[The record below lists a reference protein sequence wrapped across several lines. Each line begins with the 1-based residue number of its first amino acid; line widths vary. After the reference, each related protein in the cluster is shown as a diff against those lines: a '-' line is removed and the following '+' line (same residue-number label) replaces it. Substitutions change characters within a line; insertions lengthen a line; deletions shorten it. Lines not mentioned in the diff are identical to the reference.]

1 MVTTAEHSI
10 FTLDL
15 ATRFSVEDLLSTD
28 SYRNIPIPLDLV
40 PNIKEQ
46 AEAHMSGAL
55 FATNDSFYIYGSGA
69 SPLFGGVDPGEPT
82 AHTLASYNA
91 STEKWGSVSPSG
103 GSFNSDARLLGQA
116 TSDPMTGTSYFTG
129 GANNVQGVLEFDASD
144 YDHISWTNHTRST
157 GLSGTSPGVIA
168 GGMVFLPFGKAGILL
183 LLGGANVCVHGIL
196 MGISSDG
203 QQPITFARQD
213 FSGNWMHK
221 NEWDMLSMDVVH
233 VYDIDS
239 STWSVSPYFER
250 PHMGIESFC

>member
-15 ATRFSVEDLLSTD
+15 ETRFPVEDLLSTD
-28 SYRNIPIPLDLV
+28 SYRNVSIPLDLV

-46 AEAHMSGAL
+46 AEAHLSGAL

-69 SPLFGGVDPGEPT
+69 SPLFGGTSGVDPGEPT

-103 GSFNSDARLLGQA
+103 GDFNSDARLLGQA

-144 YDHISWTNHTRST
+144 YDHIIWTNHTRST
-157 GLSGTSPGVIA
+157 GLSGTSPAVIA

-183 LLGGANVCVHGIL
+183 LLGGANVSVHGIL
-196 MGISSDG
+196 MAISSDG
-203 QQPITFARQD
+203 QQPLKFANQN
-213 FSGNWMHK
+213 FLGNWTPT
-221 NEWDMLSMDVVH
+221 NILSMEVVH
-233 VYDIDS
+233 IYDIDS
-239 STWSVSPYFER
+239 STWSVMPSIER
-250 PHMGIESFC
+250 TLIGIETSC